1 MTEEL
6 SPTIR
11 VVLLPKDTNAYGVVF
26 GGVIMSHLDIAG
38 AIEARRHTT
47 HRVVTVAIDKIE
59 FVAPVFVGDVV
70 SFYTQL
76 QSVGRTSVTVSID
89 VEADRTDGGGRVR
102 VTQAQAVY
110 VALNDEGKPTPVR
123 AV

>member
-38 AIEARRHTT
+38 AIEARKHTA

-89 VEADRTDGGGRVR
+89 VEADRTDGSGRVR
-102 VTQAQAVY
+102 VTQARAVY
-110 VALNDEGKPTPVR
+110 VALNDEGRPTPVR
-123 AV
+123 EV

>member
-1 MTEEL
+1 MAEER

-38 AIEARRHTT
+38 AIEARKVTAN
-47 HRVVTVAIDKIE
+47 RVVTVAIDKIE

-70 SFYTQL
+70 SFYTRL
-76 QSVGRTSVTVSID
+76 QRVGRTSITVLID
-89 VEADRTDGGGRVR
+89 VEADRIDGSGRVQ

-110 VALNDEGKPTPVR
+110 VALNDEGRPTPVR
-123 AV
+123 EA

>member
-110 VALNDEGKPTPVR
+110 VALDDEGKPTPVR